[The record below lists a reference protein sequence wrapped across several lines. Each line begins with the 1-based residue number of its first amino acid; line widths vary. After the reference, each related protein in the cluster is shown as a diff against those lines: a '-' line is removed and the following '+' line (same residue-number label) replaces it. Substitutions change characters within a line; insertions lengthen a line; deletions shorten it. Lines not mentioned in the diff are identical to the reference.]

1 VGGRSSDAEAQRT
14 RGRILERAIQHA
26 SVEGLSGLTFG
37 RLANEL
43 GLSKAGVIGHF
54 ASNEALQ
61 LATVEGG

>member
-1 VGGRSSDAEAQRT
+1 
-14 RGRILERAIQHA
+14 
-26 SVEGLSGLTFG
+26 VEGLSGLTFG

-54 ASNEALQ
+54 TSNEALQ